1 MTRIKLRSRIF
12 RNSRACYCFFSTE
25 SWILYSGN
33 EQGVSKSVRDA
44 YRKYGNKEFGT
55 KNDKIP
61 KDDKN
66 RHIKLISI
74 TNKKVCTIVLIQ
86 AIVILCF

>member
-1 MTRIKLRSRIF
+1 MF
-12 RNSRACYCFFSTE
+12 YSTE

-74 TNKKVCTIVLIQ
+74 TNKKVCTIVLTQ
-86 AIVILCF
+86 AIVVFCF